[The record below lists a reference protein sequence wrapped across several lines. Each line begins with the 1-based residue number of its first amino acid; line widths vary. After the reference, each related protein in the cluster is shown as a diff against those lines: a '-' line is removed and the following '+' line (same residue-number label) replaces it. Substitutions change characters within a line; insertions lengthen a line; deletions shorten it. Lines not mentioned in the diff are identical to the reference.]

1 MPLHISEA
9 FTRDVTVGFLVTIV
23 GAVLI
28 MIGAVCW
35 QYFGGWAPRG
45 RSPFA
50 LSAFCAVAVGLFSA
64 GLIWQLVGY
73 LQLGYARA
81 SKAGSALDR
90 SVRRSHSAF
99 AQAPDLSYLQTLTVA
114 ALEPP

>member
-9 FTRDVTVGFLVTIV
+9 FTRDVTVGFLVTMV

-28 MIGAVCW
+28 MIVAVCW

-50 LSAFCAVAVGLFSA
+50 LSAFCAVAVSLFSA
-64 GLIWQLVGY
+64 GLVWQLVGY
-73 LQLGYARA
+73 LR
-81 SKAGSALDR
+81 
-90 SVRRSHSAF
+90 
-99 AQAPDLSYLQTLTVA
+99 
-114 ALEPP
+114 LEYTRWWTW